1 MNGEERFEVFK
12 SSIEDWINLHGIQAV
27 KPNPAIDEILN
38 INRDQLRR
46 LTHNQCLEYAYELY
60 AYSEYLDSLLC
71 KEQIA
76 FDWADDS
83 IWYVIAD
90 KIDQYGDKYTKW
102 QEKYFK
108 AVKENPLATQIV
120 KVKTYSGARIKVLQ
134 NKISTIKKMSETLSS
149 LAKRKYNE

>member
-1 MNGEERFEVFK
+1 MNGEERFDLFK
-12 SSIEDWINLHGIQAV
+12 STIEDWINLHAIQTV

-38 INRDQLRR
+38 LDRDSLKR

-108 AVKENPLATQIV
+108 AIKENPLATQII
-120 KVKTYSGARIKVLQ
+120 KVKTVSSARIKVLQ
-134 NKISTIKKMSETLSS
+134 NKIVTIKKMSDILSS

>member
-1 MNGEERFEVFK
+1 MNGEEKFDLFK
-12 SSIEDWINLHGIQAV
+12 SSIEDWINVHGI
-27 KPNPAIDEILN
+27 KPIKLNPTIEYVLN
-38 INRDQLRR
+38 LTVEELRK

-108 AVKENPLATQIV
+108 AVKENPLATQIIKIKNV
-120 KVKTYSGARIKVLQ
+120 SSARIKILQ
-134 NKISTIKKMSETLSS
+134 NKIITIKKMSEILSS

>member
-120 KVKTYSGARIKVLQ
+120 KVKTYSSARIKVLQ
-134 NKISTIKKMSETLSS
+134 NKISTIKKMSEILSS